1 MTDKSDSLAVHVQP
15 IKNKA
20 GDASVDT
27 ARNLFA
33 ENGYDI

>member
-20 GDASVDT
+20 GDASVDD
-27 ARNLFA
+27 LFA